1 MSNGKGKTKMTGKK
15 RKTSLKAL
23 GQKAAEI
30 FVEAAG
36 GKGAAGTGKGAAAAA
51 AAAVK
56 KNG

>member
-30 FVEAAG
+30 FTEAAG
-36 GKGAAGTGKGAAAAA
+36 GKGAAKGAAAGAA
-51 AAAVK
+51 AATK
-56 KNG
+56 G